1 MSSIVTSP
9 FLVFYDRTGQPLDA
23 GYIYI
28 GTAGINPEV
37 SPITVYWDT
46 SLTTSAAQPIRTL
59 AGYPSRDGSPGT
71 LIINQASYSIVVRD
85 KNGTLVFSDLNVL
98 TSTATTPETVANIA
112 ALRLLNA
119 LTINTQVLLLSN
131 YVTGDGGGI
140 FGIDTADIATA
151 DNSGTVIVDA
161 IGRRWKRQFDGILFE
176 ASWFGVIADDATDNT
191 SPLNNAITAAANCQL
206 ILPPGTFRAGVV
218 ALASPIHIM
227 GALTGTTVWK
237 RRASSNDFGITAT
250 SIDGIRLSNFT
261 LNANI
266 AQNAASG
273 AHGGI
278 SFTTCTNMQVTDVKL
293 IDWRGTF
300 SGSPVGSGLSVSGGT
315 GGIFTRVYAESCY
328 DGLLLNQHD
337 FWWTDMCRFVSCVRW
352 GALYNDCD
360 DWVDNNS
367 FAVLCGTDVT
377 LDASCGGIVAQ
388 NCKRWVSNSPQCK
401 DSAYGYGFQI
411 QIDSDD
417 WVLNSPIVR
426 SNAWDGVGITGGVS
440 DTILRGRVVGGY
452 GVSNRASNL
461 AVNDASTDITV
472 VGFVDGGASLQGIN
486 VFRSTAHLLGCY
498 GDVTVW
504 DAGVISAVSITT
516 GGAAYTDGT
525 FTAVPLVGPT
535 WYTDGLGRSSATAN
549 ITVSGGIVTVATLN
563 YAGNLALPPTSL
575 TTLTAPSL
583 AGGAGA
589 TFTITLVGASSNT
602 CQGSTIT
609 DGHNGGTLRIQSGA
623 VTTLPVTNC
632 GFTTT
637 TGATTVVVPEYK
649 SSGMRVLFKLI
660 SANMNSVA
668 DQQFTKVGSFTTFIP
683 ITYRLVNPSISMT
696 TAAGGVYTGAG
707 KTGDILVAAAQTYAT
722 ASTVGTSSQ
731 AMTAT
736 ALGSGVRTETP
747 YLSLTTAQGVAATAD
762 IYIFGTPLS

>member
-1 MSSIVTSP
+1 MSAEVTSP
-9 FLVFYDRTGQPLDA
+9 FTVFFDRSGEPLDA
-23 GYIYI
+23 GYVYI

-37 SPITVYWDT
+37 SPITVYWDS
-46 SLTTSAAQPIRTL
+46 SLTTTAAQPIRTL

-71 LIINQASYSIVVRD
+71 IIINATSYSIVVRD
-85 KNGTLVFSDLNVL
+85 KNGTLVFSDLNVDAA
-98 TSTATTPETVANIA
+98 TSVPRPEIVASISVLRLSALEDTTVAILEQNWIA
-112 ALRLLNA
+112 
-119 LTINTQVLLLSN
+119 
-131 YVTGDGGGI
+131 GDGGGV
-140 FGIDTADIATA
+140 FKLDTSDTTTV
-151 DNSGTVIVDA
+151 DNGGTVVVDSL
-161 IGRRWKRQFDGILFE
+161 GRRWKRQFDGILFE

-191 SPLNNAITAAANCQL
+191 SSLNNAITAAAND
-206 ILPPGTFRAGVV
+206 ILMLPSGTFRTDII
-218 ALASPIHIM
+218 ALTSRIHIM

-237 RRASSNDFGITAT
+237 RRASSNNFGITAT

-278 SFTTCTNMQVTDVKL
+278 SFTTCTNMQITDVTCV
-293 IDWRGTF
+293 DWRGTF
-300 SGSPVGSGLSVSGGT
+300 SGAPVGSGLSVSGGT
-315 GGIFTRVYAESCY
+315 GGIFIRVYAEGCY
-328 DGLLLNQHD
+328 DGLILNQHD

-377 LDASCGGIVAQ
+377 LDASCGGIAAQ

-401 DSAYGYGFQI
+401 DSTYGYGFQI

-452 GVSNRASNL
+452 GISNRASNL

-486 VFRSTAHLLGCY
+486 LFRSTAHLLGCY
-498 GDVTVW
+498 GSVTVW
-504 DAGVISAVSITT
+504 DAGVISAVTITT

-549 ITVSGGIVTVATLN
+549 ITVSGGVVTAVALN

-589 TFTITLVGASSNT
+589 TFTITLVGANSNT

-609 DGHNGGTLRIQSGA
+609 DGHNAGTLRIQSGA

-632 GFTTT
+632 GFTTI
-637 TGATTVVVPEYK
+637 TGATTAIVPEFK
-649 SSGMRVLFKLI
+649 TAGARVLFKLI
-660 SANMNSVA
+660 SADMDSTA
-668 DQQFTKVGSFTTFIP
+668 DQQFTKVGAFTSYI
-683 ITYRLVNPSISMT
+683 IESQRAVNASTSLT
-696 TAAGGVYTGAG
+696 TAQGGTYAAAG
-707 KTGDILVAAAQTYAT
+707 KTTLLLGATTQVYTANTSATTGTTPVFTAA
-722 ASTVGTSSQ
+722 
-731 AMTAT
+731 
-736 ALGSGVRTETP
+736 GSGVRTETP
-747 YLSLTTAQGVAATAD
+747 YLSLTTAQGAPATAD
-762 IYIFGTPLS
+762 FYIFGVPIS